1 MATFQEYCDRCS
13 NEVEQ
18 AIVAW
23 HRGKYISGIQS
34 RALLRYNY
42 PLGGF
47 NIDDSL
53 FSFLLSFNFMPRDLK
68 KIGEDKYCGGYK
80 LLRDEIC
87 LNGFYCSYENKFKKC
102 EITERERVFTQM
114 KEDLLE
120 YCMNI
125 IWNTCEFGGDKDVVI
140 D

>member
-1 MATFQEYCDRCS
+1 MTTFQEYCDRCS

-23 HRGKYISGIQS
+23 HGRKYISRVQTE
-34 RALLRYNY
+34 ALLRYNY

-47 NIDDSL
+47 NIDDTL
-53 FSFLLSFNFMPRDLK
+53 FSFLLSMNFMPHTLK
-68 KIGEDKYCGGYK
+68 RIEKDNHNGGYK
-80 LLRDEIC
+80 FLRDEIC
-87 LNGFYCSYENKFKKC
+87 LNGFYGSYEYKFKKC
-102 EITERERVFTQM
+102 EIAEREKVFTKM

-125 IWNTCEFGGDKDVVI
+125 IRNTCEFGG
-140 D
+140 

>member
-23 HRGKYISGIQS
+23 HGHKYISCAQTK
-34 RALLRYNY
+34 ALLRYNY

-47 NIDDSL
+47 NIDDTSL
-53 FSFLLSFNFMPRDLK
+53 SFLLLMNFMPHYLERIEKDNHY
-68 KIGEDKYCGGYK
+68 GDYK

-87 LNGFYCSYENKFKKC
+87 LKDFYSSYEYEFKKV
-102 EITERERVFTQM
+102 EMAEREKFFTKM

-125 IWNTCEFGGDKDVVI
+125 IRNTCEFGG
-140 D
+140 

>member
-1 MATFQEYCDRCS
+1 MTTFQEYCDRCS

-23 HRGKYISGIQS
+23 HGGKYISSVQTK
-34 RALLRYNY
+34 ALLRYNY

-47 NIDDSL
+47 NIDDTLSSFL
-53 FSFLLSFNFMPRDLK
+53 FSMIFMLHTHKRIEKDNH
-68 KIGEDKYCGGYK
+68 DGGYK

-87 LNGFYCSYENKFKKC
+87 LNGFYDSYEYKLKKC
-102 EITERERVFTQM
+102 EIADREKVFTQM
-114 KEDLLE
+114 KKDLLE

-125 IWNTCEFGGDKDVVI
+125 IRNTCEFGG
-140 D
+140 

>member
-1 MATFQEYCDRCS
+1 MTTFQEYCDRCS

-23 HRGKYISGIQS
+23 HGRKYISRAQTK
-34 RALLRYNY
+34 ALLRYNY

-47 NIDDSL
+47 YIDDT
-53 FSFLLSFNFMPRDLK
+53 LLSLLISMSIIPTGHKRIEINRRD
-68 KIGEDKYCGGYK
+68 GANV
-80 LLRDEIC
+80 LLRDATC
-87 LNGFYCSYENKFKKC
+87 LRGFYSSYEYKFKKC
-102 EITERERVFTQM
+102 EITERESVFTQM

-125 IWNTCEFGGDKDVVI
+125 IWNTCEFGG
-140 D
+140 